1 MDEKQ
6 KHTFNQ
12 QTLSQKKNGHLLTLI
27 QTEAQEQ
34 HPFHFL
40 SLYYA
45 LIEKGCRDQVTITM
59 NSKTLTPGTTKS
71 RRPRG
76 RMPIGEFCCR
86 PTYNLNLFEPQM
98 RYKNG
103 LLLYMSV
110 LLGELMNLVK
120 YE

>member
-1 MDEKQ
+1 MGI
-6 KHTFNQ
+6 F
-12 QTLSQKKNGHLLTLI
+12 LLQFKPKL
-27 QTEAQEQ
+27 QEQ

-76 RMPIGEFCCR
+76 RMPIGEFRCR
-86 PTYNLNLFEPQM
+86 PTDNLNLFEPQM